1 MIPYTDQDRILPS
14 NLYMERRLREK
25 VIELICLIS
34 YKGGLTTTVNT
45 PAT

>member
-1 MIPYTDQDRILPS
+1 MIPYTDQESIFSS
-14 NLYMERRLREK
+14 NLYMEGRLRVR

-34 YKGGLTTTVNT
+34 YKGELTMTGNT